1 MQQISKR
8 IFYNG
13 SRRDRE
19 AKRHKWAEWKRDE
32 FKTAASKAH
41 KFAKLPEEWK
51 PPSAK
56 DLRKQMATEVV
67 EIHKAEK
74 ENLAMW
80 WRATDKKPEDRGAV
94 GKLQAPLVD
103 LEARDLKNAGKNL
116 QEKHR
121 DSPRRSRNAGNTAV

>member
-1 MQQISKR
+1 MPPGNWQERIEEVQQISKR

-19 AKRHKWAEWKRDE
+19 AKRHKWAEWKRDD

-51 PPSAK
+51 PPSAQ

-67 EIHKAEK
+67 EIHKYNSK
-74 ENLAMW
+74 YKSLL
-80 WRATDKKPEDRGAV
+80 DIK
-94 GKLQAPLVD
+94 APT
-103 LEARDLKNAGKNL
+103 EA
-116 QEKHR
+116 
-121 DSPRRSRNAGNTAV
+121 